1 VAVAAVALRQ
11 VTRALAVTAVAVTVG
26 LEVEARKTAWQT
38 RAEVREVQT
47 ITTFELLGV
56 RA

>member
-1 VAVAAVALRQ
+1 MAVAVRALRE

-26 LEVEARKTAWQT
+26 LEVEARKTARQT

-47 ITTFELLGV
+47 ITTFELLAV
-56 RA
+56 PA